1 MKIKK
6 TFLFL
11 VALLGGMYLSSAQS
25 LLEKLEAESSKD
37 PLFTLATFKST
48 RISIGHSV
56 ETRKKNVFEISVMNR
71 FWNLPKET
79 SNAFVADKM
88 SSRFGL
94 DYGISDRLTYGVG
107 FSTLNS
113 ILDNFLKYRLI
124 RQHDNGPNK
133 FSITLFQSITYADK
147 KTYGAASGVD
157 FSDKL
162 AFTTQLLFARKF
174 TRNFS
179 LQVSPTFI
187 KRNRV
192 ASPLDDK
199 NQFALGFGGRY
210 KLGNH
215 VSIVSEYYY
224 VTNPLTSSKTY
235 GAFSLGTN
243 WELSDLLLQFK
254 LTNSGHFVED
264 AFITQTKRN
273 FSFRDGHLFFGFHA
287 TFFLQL

>member
-1 MKIKK
+1 MKIKS
-6 TFLFL
+6 TFFVLI
-11 VALLGGMYLSSAQS
+11 ALLGGMSVSSSQS

-37 PLFTLATFKST
+37 PLYTLATFKST

-56 ETRKKNVFEISVMNR
+56 ETRKKNTLEISAMNR

-79 SNAFVADKM
+79 SNAFIADKM
-88 SSRFGL
+88 SARFGME
-94 DYGISDRLTYGVG
+94 YGISDRLTYGLG

-124 RQHDNGPNK
+124 RQQDSGPNK
-133 FSITLFQSITYADK
+133 LSITLFQSVTHTGKNVYNPI
-147 KTYGAASGVD
+147 SGNNFND
-157 FSDKL
+157 RL
-162 AFTTQLLFARKF
+162 AFTTQILLARKF

-179 LQVSPTFI
+179 LQLSPTFI
-187 KRNRV
+187 KRNTV
-192 ASPLDDK
+192 ISTIDDK
-199 NQFALGFGGRY
+199 SQFAVGFGGRY
-210 KLGNH
+210 KVGNH
-215 VSIVSEYYY
+215 VSIVSEYFY
-224 VTNPLTSSKTY
+224 VTNPIESSKTY

-254 LTNSGHFVED
+254 LTNTGHFVENV
-264 AFITQTKRN
+264 FITQTQRN